1 MRSHFRISSSAAIA
15 CAVSGATAL
24 MTGVSSGQII
34 AFDSASNPTYSG
46 GWSAGQNG
54 GSGFGAW
61 SFNGTDPTPAG
72 TYQGI
77 SSASSLGT
85 AWTVLANSSSTGLG
99 NAGRSI
105 NGGLQAGQTFQ
116 AIIQNP
122 INNAGIYTYRGFD
135 ILFTS
140 GTDNVAPGDN
150 TSALRLQVF
159 DYFNPSMNF
168 GISDGTGSHPT
179 GVSAITTGASG
190 MILDLI
196 VGQGNA
202 YALTL
207 APQSNPNS
215 PYLTQTG
222 TLASSID
229 YVDFRNYNATSG
241 GLNDPGNNISISTM
255 EVIVPEPSALA
266 LGGLGAMSFMLVRRR
281 K

>member
-1 MRSHFRISSSAAIA
+1 MSSSAAIA

-34 AFDSASNPTYSG
+34 ASDSASNPIYSG
-46 GWSAGQNG
+46 GWAAGQNG
-54 GSGFGAW
+54 GTGFGAW

-105 NGGLQAGQTFQ
+105 NGGLQPTQTFQ

-122 INNAGIYTYRGFD
+122 VNNAGIYTYRGFD

-140 GTDNVAPGDN
+140 GTDNNVGGDN
-150 TSALRLQVF
+150 SAALRLSVF
-159 DYFNPSMNF
+159 DYFNPSMNWHINDA
-168 GISDGTGSHPT
+168 GSQGTT
-179 GVSAITTGASG
+179 LSAMTTGNSA

-196 VGQGNA
+196 VGAGNT
-202 YALTL
+202 YSLSL
-207 APQSNPNS
+207 APESNPNS
-215 PYLTQTG
+215 PYLTASG

-241 GLNDPGNNISISTM
+241 GLNDPANNLSISSM

-266 LGGLGAMSFMLVRRR
+266 LGGLGAISFMLVRRR